1 MQRKYLDEKQKL
13 KKNGWQSSACYW
25 FNSDL
30 HKTHAEGERESWTRG
45 VRTEEKKEKK
55 NKNKRT
61 ESMLE
66 DCARPLANPSA
77 ASFFPL
83 FLSNSVSLFLSS
95 SPLSVSN
102 HWLSLCQHAEGP
114 PIWHRVSNSPA
125 NTHAQSTEK
134 EGRERWQREK
144 QRGGGVDGWWL
155 VVERGREGVD
165 CVWCRQKA
173 RH

>member
-1 MQRKYLDEKQKL
+1 MAGKAARAIGSILICIRLTQR
-13 KKNGWQSSACYW
+13 
-25 FNSDL
+25 
-30 HKTHAEGERESWTRG
+30 ERELDKGGADRG
-45 VRTEEKKEKK
+45 EEGKK

-102 HWLSLCQHAEGP
+102 H
-114 PIWHRVSNSPA
+114 
-125 NTHAQSTEK
+125 
-134 EGRERWQREK
+134 
-144 QRGGGVDGWWL
+144 
-155 VVERGREGVD
+155 
-165 CVWCRQKA
+165 
-173 RH
+173 

>member
-1 MQRKYLDEKQKL
+1 MQRKYLDEKQK
-13 KKNGWQSSACYW
+13 KKMAGKAARAIGSILICIRLTQR
-25 FNSDL
+25 
-30 HKTHAEGERESWTRG
+30 ERESWTRG
-45 VRTEEKKEKK
+45 VRTEEKKGKK

-77 ASFFPL
+77 ASFSPL

>member
-1 MQRKYLDEKQKL
+1 MSKTKASLFVCLQKCVEKNILMK
-13 KKNGWQSSACYW
+13 KKNNKKMVGKAARAIGSILICIR
-25 FNSDL
+25 L
-30 HKTHAEGERESWTRG
+30 TERERESWTRG
-45 VRTEEKKEKK
+45 VRTEEKKKKEKKK

-102 HWLSLCQHAEGP
+102 H
-114 PIWHRVSNSPA
+114 
-125 NTHAQSTEK
+125 
-134 EGRERWQREK
+134 
-144 QRGGGVDGWWL
+144 
-155 VVERGREGVD
+155 
-165 CVWCRQKA
+165 
-173 RH
+173 